1 MAKRVI
7 KATESSKAGIEV
19 TENSIKL
26 VGSNESF
33 VVINEKGVY
42 LGSKLSFI
50 ANTEDIR
57 MGGMFVQT
65 PLHQQMLPSTIT
77 TPVPNV
83 VFNPP
88 LSGIQEIADILAE
101 VSQFLL

>member
-7 KATESSKAGIEV
+7 KATETSKAGIEV
-19 TENSIKL
+19 TEDSIKI
-26 VGSNESF
+26 VGSADSF

-42 LGSKLSFI
+42 LGSKISMV
-50 ANTEDIR
+50 ANAEDIR

-65 PLHQQMLPSTIT
+65 PLYQQMIPSTLA
-77 TPVPNV
+77 TPIPNV

-101 VSQFLL
+101 VSAFLL